1 MERPLNMLRRND
13 MHLPKPSA
21 KLMNR
26 RNPVRMSGG
35 RGRRR
40 GGCGRKEGRNEGG
53 EEGGERR
60 EGKRGKACYFTYIIM
75 LCNMGL

>member
-1 MERPLNMLRRND
+1 MEGPLNMLRRND

-35 RGRRR
+35 TGRGEEDVGGRKSKREENERGRRMR
-40 GGCGRKEGRNEGG
+40 DEK
-53 EEGGERR
+53 
-60 EGKRGKACYFTYIIM
+60 
-75 LCNMGL
+75 